1 MTYICCPVLMR
12 RTVFIL
18 SMEKKIAIQ
27 GVKGCF
33 HEQAARLFYQE
44 HGHVVP
50 QTVECLTFDDLY
62 TSIDNG
68 KADAAVMAIE
78 NTVSGGLL
86 PNFELL
92 RKYDRKIKGEVFL
105 RIQQNLMALPGQSIE
120 DIKEVRTHYM
130 AINQTREFFKD
141 YPWIRLVESEDTA
154 KSAADVAEGD
164 LMGVGAV
171 ASTLAAELYGLDI
184 LAESI
189 ETYKQNFTRF
199 LILDDAL
206 EVDKTKVNKSSMC
219 FTLSHTPGSLAHVL
233 TILSF
238 YGMNLTR
245 IQSLPIPGQEWQY
258 FFYVDIK
265 FDDYLRY
272 EQALSAVRP
281 LMEDMN
287 ILGEYVAAI

>member
-1 MTYICCPVLMR
+1 MR

-44 HGHVVP
+44 HGNIVP

-62 TSIDNG
+62 KSIDKG
-68 KADAAVMAIE
+68 MADAAVMAIE

-105 RIQQNLMALPGQSIE
+105 RIQQNLMALPGQTIE

-154 KSAADVAEGD
+154 KSAADVAEGG

-171 ASTLAAELYGLDI
+171 ASTLAAELYGLNI

-206 EVDKTKVNKSSMC
+206 EVDKAKVNKSSMC

-281 LMEDMN
+281 LMEDLN